1 MIEHGGVKVHV
12 LFPIIDTVY
21 LKVDILG
28 RRHLV
33 VGLADDVAVNVCD
46 IYTESR
52 DRHTDKQT
60 SRR

>member
-46 IYTESR
+46 IY
-52 DRHTDKQT
+52 
-60 SRR
+60 